1 MQLDEW
7 LDVKAEG
14 IARHIQAD
22 SAVYLWQM
30 AAICVAIT
38 LICITAPVRTGSL
51 TEIISLW
58 SEMLPPMASLLY
70 GGCEMRKRESSCYN
84 LTIAKTR

>member
-7 LDVKAEG
+7 LDAKAEG

-58 SEMLPPMASLLY
+58 SEMLAPHGVTPARRLRD
-70 GGCEMRKRESSCYN
+70 EEARE
-84 LTIAKTR
+84 LML